1 MNGRSYLFIPGN
13 SAGMMVSSFVL
24 DADVLIYDLEDAV
37 SLDQKDSA
45 RHLVNE
51 AVRFL
56 PKRSQCWVRVNPLDS
71 PYFMKDVDAL
81 IDSPI
86 DAFLLPKCDDVRFK
100 DMYAYIEATAKRKN
114 VHIKPCV
121 ALIESA
127 TGVFTLPK
135 LIKLNVSGLFLGAE
149 DLSADMHMTR
159 TKGSDEI
166 MLARQQVV
174 LHARVKGIV
183 CIDTPFVDVD
193 DMDGLQYDAI
203 KAKQFGFDG
212 KACIHPKQ
220 VSQINQ
226 LFGYSDEQLQWAQG
240 VLDMAKKHADVAV
253 FNYQGSMVDRPILLR
268 AQHMVDLARKWGLI
282 HE

>member
-56 PKRSQCWVRVNPLDS
+56 PKRSQCWVRVNPWDS
-71 PYFMKDVDAL
+71 PYFTRDIDVL
-81 IDSPI
+81 MDSPI
-86 DAFLLPKCDDVRFK
+86 DAFLLPKCDDARFTE
-100 DMYAYIEATAKRKN
+100 MHTYIEEAAKRKG
-114 VHIKPCV
+114 VDIKPCI

-127 TGVFTLPK
+127 MGLFTLPK
-135 LIKLNVSGLFLGAE
+135 LIELNVSGLFLGAE
-149 DLSADMHMTR
+149 DLSADMRMTR

-166 MLARQQVV
+166 ILARQQVV
-174 LHARVKGIV
+174 LNARAKGIV
-183 CIDTPFVDVD
+183 CIDTPFVDVE
-193 DMDGLQYDAI
+193 DMEGLKSDAI

-220 VSQINQ
+220 VTQINE

-240 VLDMAKKHADVAV
+240 VLTMAAKHADVAV

-268 AQHMVDLARKWGLI
+268 AQHMVDCARKWGLL